1 MHLSSR
7 VMLQAHWPCEVI
19 SWMWIDWLDLPK
31 LTTLR
36 TRDSG
41 HSWPSGAFE
50 NPRHITLES
59 DSHSLWMTFRHAQ
72 SYRCV
77 SSICIRLQGWRHN
90 QRQYLFHPSLT
101 NRHRSSSK
109 QVQLTTERWMN
120 ALCATH
126 PVHHCVRAHHLC
138 ANTHTMAI
146 PIASEINYSESL
158 E

>member
-1 MHLSSR
+1 MRHSSSKE
-7 VMLQAHWPCEVI
+7 MMNQAHWYCEVI
-19 SWMWIDWLDLPK
+19 VWMWIDWLDLPK
-31 LTTLR
+31 LTTLTAGSFTFR
-36 TRDSG
+36 Y
-41 HSWPSGAFE
+41 
-50 NPRHITLES
+50 PRHITLES
-59 DSHSLWMTFRHAQ
+59 DSHPLWMMFRHAQ
-72 SYRCV
+72 SHRCV
-77 SSICIRLQGWRHN
+77 SSICILLQEWRHN
-90 QRQYLFHPSLT
+90 QRKYSLHPSLT